1 MIDKEELLKDSLK
14 ELLKIGF
21 IKDGDGKRGNKI
33 YLKVNIPVPHTQIT
47 TDSLYEKLKSSIVK
61 GILSN
66 VLFEKNQKELDD
78 IEVVQLNID
87 NLLNIINDDYINIMC
102 SSLLSNMISDEL
114 IKESF
119 WYQNKLEQESSG
131 SGYVYKFLDIY
142 KSKIYNNLILPPN
155 DGEAIIFD
163 DIYLSFGDI
172 NINESIDNITW
183 GKIINISLELYLDRG
198 HLKSVLFTGGDLN
211 KNRDKASQRDIKIE
225 QILKPDY

>member
-21 IKDGDGKRGNKI
+21 INYGDVKRGNKI
-33 YLKVNIPVPHTQIT
+33 DLKINIAIPYAIENLH
-47 TDSLYEKLKSSIVK
+47 EKLKSSIVK

-87 NLLNIINDDYINIMC
+87 NLLNIIKDGNINIMC
-102 SSLLSNMISDEL
+102 PSLLSNMISDEL
-114 IKESF
+114 VKENF
-119 WYQNKLEQESSG
+119 WYQNKFEQKSSG
-131 SGYVYKFLDIY
+131 NEYIYNFLDIY
-142 KSKIYNNLILPPN
+142 RSKIYNNLILPEN

-172 NINESIDNITW
+172 NINKSNDNITW
-183 GKIINISLELYLDRG
+183 SKIINISLELYLDRG

-225 QILKPDY
+225 QVLKPDY